1 MIQPSVRKWLLV
13 SIGVFSVGLAAA
25 GIFVPLLPTTPF
37 LLLAAACF
45 MRSSEG
51 LYQWLITHRWF
62 GPYIRNYREHKAITR
77 QAKIVTLTL
86 LWGTIGYT
94 AFRVIAFFPLSVLLL
109 LVAGGVTVHVLSM
122 KTLTREMLAES
133 SGAGV
138 ESE

>member
-1 MIQPSVRKWLLV
+1 MYK
-13 SIGVFSVGLAAA
+13 G
-25 GIFVPLLPTTPF
+25 
-37 LLLAAACF
+37 
-45 MRSSEG
+45 
-51 LYQWLITHRWF
+51 LITHRWF

-94 AFRVIAFFPLSVLLL
+94 AFRVIAFFPLRVLLL

-122 KTLTREMLAES
+122 KTLTREMLSES
-133 SGAGV
+133 SGTGV